1 MASRSGTSE
10 RVLVVA
16 PTGSDAANI
25 SRVLEKAGLHPCSCS
40 GMREAAAELVEGAGA
55 IVVTEEALAS
65 KQNKILASALDAQPP
80 WSDVPVVIVSS
91 SGSIHHWATASGEVL
106 GSRSNVTLV
115 TRPLRSATLI
125 AAINAALRARRRQ
138 YQLRDLLRERDALLG
153 SLEERV
159 RERTI
164 KLQELVAE
172 LESFSYSV
180 SHDLRAPLRV
190 MAGYAQVILDDFN
203 STLVPEVRNFVERI
217 ARSADRMDRLTQ
229 DVLAYTRLSRA
240 EIQLE
245 PIDLEIMV
253 REIIEQ
259 YPALAASGT
268 AISIRRPL
276 AAVMAHGPS
285 LAQALSNLIENAL
298 KFARPDVAPKVQIA
312 TKIHGDRVRILVK
325 DNGIGIDPAHQTKI
339 FRIFERVADH
349 QVPGTGIG
357 LAIVK
362 KAAER
367 MFGTVGVV
375 SRKKTGSEFWIEL
388 ARVPRQRLARSEEN
402 AAGGGS

>member
-1 MASRSGTSE
+1 LE
-10 RVLVVA
+10 RPFRRLTLLSTLEVA
-16 PTGSDAANI
+16 
-25 SRVLEKAGLHPCSCS
+25 
-40 GMREAAAELVEGAGA
+40 
-55 IVVTEEALAS
+55 
-65 KQNKILASALDAQPP
+65 
-80 WSDVPVVIVSS
+80 
-91 SGSIHHWATASGEVL
+91 
-106 GSRSNVTLV
+106 
-115 TRPLRSATLI
+115 LRS
-125 AAINAALRARRRQ
+125 RRRQ
-138 YQLRDLLRERDALLG
+138 YQVRDLL
-153 SLEERV
+153 EEREQAQKELREHATTLEQKV
-159 RERTI
+159 DERTA
-164 KLQELVAE
+164 ELNEKVAE

-203 STLVPEVRNFVERI
+203 GTLVPEVRNFVERI

-240 EIQLE
+240 EIPLE

-259 YPALAASGT
+259 YPTLAASGSS
-268 AISIRRPL
+268 ISIRRPL
-276 AAVMAHGPS
+276 AGVMAHGPS

-298 KFARPDVAPKVQIA
+298 KFARPDVAPKFEVA
-312 TKIHGDRVRILVK
+312 TKIRGDRVRILVK
-325 DNGIGIDPAHQTKI
+325 DNGIGIEPAHQRKI

-388 ARVPRQRLARSEEN
+388 ARVPRQRLARGEEN